1 MRIKKYDQSIM
12 RRVLIGLVTDDSF
25 VARVASQWK
34 APGLFDSDWANQIA
48 AWCVKHCRDHN
59 KAPKQALSVIF
70 EEWAETRRPDEQVVE
85 AVGSFLSSL
94 AQESQEQPL
103 ETAYLLD
110 IASKYFNQVR
120 LKDEVE
126 QVQIDLEEGDVDAA
140 RTRLRGINAVELG
153 QGSYCEPAKDFSVWT
168 QTLEGEDRRPLL
180 VYPGAV
186 GEFFEGAFLRG
197 EFYSFQAPDKTGK
210 STWLI
215 DLAFRAL
222 RKRNNVAFID
232 TGDSSESEVLVRLGC
247 RITRKPEFARTVEIP
262 TRWENDGTIVVSSQ
276 NLSSLDP
283 VEAYH
288 RIGKFG
294 RSKGGFRLACFPNS
308 TLSASGIDGLLAD
321 WERGGWRPDVLVI
334 DYADIMEMPQGY
346 SDGLDQIDT
355 LWKQLRRISQTR
367 HCLVVTATQSKS
379 TAYTKGPTAVLGRQ
393 DFSGRK
399 TKNAHVNGMI
409 GINVTDD
416 ERNVHSARLN
426 WIVRR
431 KSRGRNLRK
440 WVSVAGCYD
449 LENPI
454 ILSK

>member
-12 RRVLIGLVTDDSF
+12 RRILIGLVTDDSF

-48 AWCVKHCRDHN
+48 AWCVKHCRNHN
-59 KAPKQALSVIF
+59 KAPRQALSVIF
-70 EEWAETRRPDEQVVE
+70 EEWAESRRPDEQVVE
-85 AVGSFLSSL
+85 AGGSFLSSL

-110 IASKYFNQVR
+110 IASKYFNLVR
-120 LKDEVE
+120 LKEEVE
-126 QVQIDLEEGDVDAA
+126 QVQMDLEEGDADAA

-168 QTLEGEDRRPLL
+168 QSLEGEDRRPLV

-186 GEFFEGAFLRG
+186 GDFFEGAFLRG
-197 EFYSFQAPDKTGK
+197 ELYSFQAPDKTGK

-215 DLAFRAL
+215 DFAFRAL
-222 RKRNNVAFID
+222 RRRNNVAFID
-232 TGDSSESEVLVRLGC
+232 TGDSNESEVLVRLGS
-247 RITRKPEFARTVEIP
+247 RMTRRPEFARTVEIP
-262 TRWENDGTIVVSSQ
+262 TRWEDDGTIVVSSQ
-276 NLSSLDP
+276 NLPGLDP
-283 VEAYH
+283 VEAFH
-288 RIGKFG
+288 RMGKFG
-294 RSKGGFRLACFPNS
+294 RSKGAFRLACFPNS
-308 TLSASGIDGLLAD
+308 TLSVAGLDGMLAD
-321 WERGGWRPDVLVI
+321 WERGGWRPDVLVV
-334 DYADIMEMPQGY
+334 DYVDIMAPPEGRM
-346 SDGLDQIDT
+346 DGLDQIDT
-355 LWKQLRRISQTR
+355 MWKHLKRMTGER
-367 HCLVVTATQSKS
+367 HCLIMTATQSKA
-379 TAYTKGPTAVLGRQ
+379 TAYTKGPTQVLGKQ

-426 WIVRR
+426 WVARR